1 MINTIDYVKEIMASS
16 MSADAKATALTVL
29 TNSNPKA
36 NDYTNERNVYGSIHD
51 AHFFYGNCYGC
62 GVEACG
68 TVFKAQL
75 LTLILPMAE
84 SNPNGIRCKEVAE
97 AYNKEYNATYPID
110 FYKVRGSMKAL
121 CDCGVLRREYK
132 EEKIEIVNSRG
143 LRREIMASIPYFK
156 VNII

>member
-36 NDYTNERNVYGSIHD
+36 NNYTNERNVYGSK
-51 AHFFYGNCYGC
+51 FYSSCYDH

-84 SNPNGIRCKEVAE
+84 NNPNGVRCKEVAE

-110 FYKVRGSMKAL
+110 FYKVRGSMIAL
-121 CDCGVLRREYK
+121 CDCGVLRRECIK
-132 EEKIEIVNSRG
+132 DKIEIVDRNG
-143 LRREIMASIPYFK
+143 LRREILADVPYFK
-156 VNII
+156 VNI

>member
-29 TNSNPKA
+29 TNANPKA
-36 NDYTNERNVYGSIHD
+36 NNYTNERNVYGSK
-51 AHFFYGNCYGC
+51 FYSYCYDH

-84 SNPNGIRCKEVAE
+84 NNPNGIRCKEVAE

-110 FYKVRGSMKAL
+110 FYKVRGSIKAL
-121 CDCGVLRREYK
+121 CDCGVLVRECK
-132 EEKIEIVNSRG
+132 EEKIEIVDRRG
-143 LRREIMASIPYFK
+143 LRREIMASVPYFK
-156 VNII
+156 VNI

>member
-29 TNSNPKA
+29 TNANPKA
-36 NDYTNERNVYGSIHD
+36 NDYTNERNVYGST
-51 AHFFYGNCYGC
+51 ATNYFYGKTYDC

-84 SNPNGIRCKEVAE
+84 NNPIGVRCKEVAE
-97 AYNKEYNATYPID
+97 AYNKEYNAVYPID

-121 CDCGVLRREYK
+121 CDCGVLVREYR
-132 EEKIEIVNSRG
+132 EEKIEIVDSRG
-143 LRREIMASIPYFK
+143 LRREIMADVPYFK